1 MIYITGD
8 THADFSRFTKRQRC
22 RLPFELTEKD
32 IVIVCGDFGLL
43 WERNDKTLKYNLDWM
58 SRLPFKI
65 LWVSGNHENYDMLE
79 DYQLEEWHGGK
90 VRHILRDQ
98 IIYLERGQ
106 VFKIE
111 GKKFSPLAGPPATI
125 FRAESL
131 ILMIPTMPKN
141 GSPQTKPACPI
152 ASKESPGGNRNCPQ
166 KKKCRKAFG
175 ILRK

>member
-22 RLPFELTEKD
+22 RLPFKLTEKD

-90 VRHILRDQ
+90 VKTHPSRSD
-98 IIYLERGQ
+98 YLSGT
-106 VFKIE
+106 
-111 GKKFSPLAGPPATI
+111 GAGV
-125 FRAESL
+125 
-131 ILMIPTMPKN
+131 
-141 GSPQTKPACPI
+141 
-152 ASKESPGGNRNCPQ
+152 
-166 KKKCRKAFG
+166 
-175 ILRK
+175 

>member
-22 RLPFELTEKD
+22 RLPFKLTEKD

-106 VFKIE
+106 VARS
-111 GKKFSPLAGPPATI
+111 FSPLAGPPATI
-125 FRAESL
+125 FRAESF
-131 ILMIPTMPKN
+131 ILMIPTMPEN
-141 GSPQTKPACPI
+141 GSLPTKLACPI

>member
-43 WERNDKTLKYNLDWM
+43 WERNDRTLKYNLDWM

-79 DYQLEEWHGGK
+79 T
-90 VRHILRDQ
+90 
-98 IIYLERGQ
+98 
-106 VFKIE
+106 
-111 GKKFSPLAGPPATI
+111 TI
-125 FRAESL
+125 W
-131 ILMIPTMPKN
+131 KN
-141 GSPQTKPACPI
+141 GT
-152 ASKESPGGNRNCPQ
+152 EGGFVISFAIRSFIWNGGRCL
-166 KKKCRKAFG
+166 K
-175 ILRK
+175 

>member
-58 SRLPFKI
+58 ARLPFKI
-65 LWVSGNHENYDMLE
+65 LWISGNHENYDMLE
-79 DYQLEEWHGGK
+79 DYHLEEWHGGK
-90 VRHILRDQ
+90 ARHILRDK

-106 VFKIE
+106 VFKMSIPIE
-111 GKKFSPLAGPPATI
+111 ISILFGKSEHPFPERKNMP
-125 FRAESL
+125 FRSRVQPF
-131 ILMIPTMPKN
+131 I
-141 GSPQTKPACPI
+141 
-152 ASKESPGGNRNCPQ
+152 
-166 KKKCRKAFG
+166 
-175 ILRK
+175 